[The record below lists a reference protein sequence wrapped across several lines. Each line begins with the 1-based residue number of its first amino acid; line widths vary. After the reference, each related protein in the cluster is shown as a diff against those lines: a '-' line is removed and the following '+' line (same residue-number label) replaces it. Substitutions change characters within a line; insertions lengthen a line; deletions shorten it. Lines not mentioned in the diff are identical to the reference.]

1 MSDLTPSLVVH
12 QNHRDLSTCKDQES
26 YGITTSP
33 QDVLKPHGSSSGH
46 PFTWISQPGYEK
58 YSFYTEVP
66 NQHLKVITKKQK
78 YVPVE
83 VEFLTLNSP
92 RFFVTTRNLIE
103 LANSLVY
110 PERIHRGIEWT
121 SVFETL
127 VLCLSVCLWANFL
140 IFLFQPSLFI
150 QYSTE
155 ECSTVQYKAAGPVRA
170 VISIRYGSKE
180 GVQGSLL
187 VP

>member
-1 MSDLTPSLVVH
+1 MITYQIYFIYRYYSAAFETV
-12 QNHRDLSTCKDQES
+12 NRD
-26 YGITTSP
+26 YI
-33 QDVLKPHGSSSGH
+33 
-46 PFTWISQPGYEK
+46 
-58 YSFYTEVP
+58 
-66 NQHLKVITKKQK
+66 
-78 YVPVE
+78 
-83 VEFLTLNSP
+83 
-92 RFFVTTRNLIE
+92 

-121 SVFETL
+121 SVFETS
-127 VLCLSVCLWANFL
+127 VLYLSVCLSANFL

-187 VP
+187 VPQYIRP